1 MVFEEHRMS
10 IRTIG
15 LALTLAGL
23 AGCSFF
29 GGPPQKE
36 TDTDAIQRAE
46 DPYHTA
52 AKYNPYTGYNPKTQE
67 GTDGFSLM
75 GMLFGSGDKKG
86 GNDASSQGAPAG
98 VGVNSFLWRATLDTV
113 SFMPLASADPF
124 GGVIITDW
132 YSPAE
137 APTERFKMNVLILG
151 RELRADGVRAT
162 VFRQKRDTTGQWVDA
177 AVEPQTGVDL
187 ENAILTRARQLR
199 LSTASK

>member
-1 MVFEEHRMS
+1 MS
-10 IRTIG
+10 MRNIG
-15 LALTLAGL
+15 LAVTLASLVG
-23 AGCSFF
+23 GCSFF
-29 GGPPQKE
+29 GGPAQKE
-36 TDTDAIQRAE
+36 TDTDATQRAE
-46 DPYHTA
+46 DPYHTS

-67 GTDGFSLM
+67 GTDGVSLM

-86 GNDASSQGAPAG
+86 GGGDANAPGAPSG
-98 VGVNSFLWRATLDTV
+98 VGVNSYLWRATLDTV

-137 APTERFKMNVLILG
+137 SPTERFKMNVFILG

-162 VFRQKRDTTGQWVDA
+162 VFRQKRDPSGQWVDA
-177 AVEPQTGVDL
+177 AVEPQTGIDL

-199 LSTASK
+199 LNTASK